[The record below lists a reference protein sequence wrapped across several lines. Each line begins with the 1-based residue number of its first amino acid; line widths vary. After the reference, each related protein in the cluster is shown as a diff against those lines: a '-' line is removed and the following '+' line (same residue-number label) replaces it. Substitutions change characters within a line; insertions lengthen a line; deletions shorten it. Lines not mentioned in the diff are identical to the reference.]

1 MPKQSAASIAKKNR
15 ASVAQHYAARPTVR
29 SQDIRT
35 TVSHPTSNPP
45 HPITPIPSYHRR
57 PLTLH
62 PQKVRFGHFSYPIK
76 RPNCE
81 KTWWLNGK
89 MFDRIADAGNEFT
102 DFQRQIE
109 RRLTVQTGL
118 EESAGADDWAKQMAA
133 LAKKTEEL
141 LGEFRK
147 LEVKYIEKLE
157 EIHDDP

>member
-35 TVSHPTSNPP
+35 T
-45 HPITPIPSYHRR
+45 
-57 PLTLH
+57 
-62 PQKVRFGHFSYPIK
+62 KVRFGHFSYPIK